1 MVLAKLLFNNT
12 TYYFAPIYALPLALY
27 KAQQMEPEIR
37 AFLVRVANS
46 IAMTLLWMLVN
57 MVAGIRYNLAFF
69 EQAPKWYNYLYYI
82 WLVGSFV
89 LLIIYLKRKWKNTD
103 IENLVN

>member
-1 MVLAKLLFNNT
+1 
-12 TYYFAPIYALPLALY
+12 
-27 KAQQMEPEIR
+27 MEPEIR

-82 WLVGSFV
+82 WLVGSLV

-103 IENLVN
+103 IENLGN